1 MKYVYPAVFTL
12 LPDDEYDTHSGF
24 TLLHYM
30 RQKHDRRYRNG
41 REMLLLCGLCDALPF
56 THLTQTISTQPNPWL
71 FLLPKPLST
80 AICNNSRGPVT

>member
-1 MKYVYPAVFTL
+1 MKDLILEWRLLNNLAPKIKVVNKMKYVYPAVFTL

-41 REMLLLCGLCDALPF
+41 REMLLLCGYVMHCPS
-56 THLTQTISTQPNPWL
+56 LT
-71 FLLPKPLST
+71 
-80 AICNNSRGPVT
+80 